1 MIDRNLER
9 INHILKSI
17 SRIKATTDCNEDD
30 FYLSEDKID
39 ILQHHIIIIGEA
51 ANKISNDFQNN
62 HQEIDWSSII
72 GMRNI
77 LVHNYANV
85 KPKMLWLTA
94 KNDIPILESHLK
106 SILDS

>member
-51 ANKISNDFQNN
+51 AN
-62 HQEIDWSSII
+62 
-72 GMRNI
+72 
-77 LVHNYANV
+77 
-85 KPKMLWLTA
+85 
-94 KNDIPILESHLK
+94 
-106 SILDS
+106 